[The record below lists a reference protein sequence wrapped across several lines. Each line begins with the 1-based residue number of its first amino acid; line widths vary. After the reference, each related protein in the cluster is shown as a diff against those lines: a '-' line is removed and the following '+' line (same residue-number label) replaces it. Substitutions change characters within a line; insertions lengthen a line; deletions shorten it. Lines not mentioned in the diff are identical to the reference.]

1 MGCTGDM
8 GRGEG
13 RLQQVFSCRAE
24 DEPGG
29 SGFGGEEGV
38 VNSLL
43 SWCVHRE
50 CLLVLEAGVIGCTG
64 ERKLRGD
71 DLHDIPGMGSERKGR
86 LLLFYYTAGDE
97 TGGLDLE
104 EKREEWVESREK
116 QAREDT
122 EF

>member
-1 MGCTGDM
+1 M
-8 GRGEG
+8 
-13 RLQQVFSCRAE
+13 
-24 DEPGG
+24 
-29 SGFGGEEGV
+29 

-97 TGGLDLE
+97 TGGVGFGQMRDMVKSAYPLPYVQTVHSLNLN
-104 EKREEWVESREK
+104 ES
-116 QAREDT
+116 T
-122 EF
+122 S